1 MKKNN
6 KRERPLQ
13 TQLSKWTRP
22 VLAEE
27 QTRTTPHTNDDE
39 CVRVTMFA
47 FIFFVE
53 YLYKNWGDA
62 KLFVSVCVFMY
73 VLSARTIRVV
83 LVVRGVVYNV
93 CLCFCCCDAV
103 ITGNNHCVLIIT

>member
-1 MKKNN
+1 MKKN

-47 FIFFVE
+47 FIFLLSI
-53 YLYKNWGDA
+53 YTKTGGMLNC
-62 KLFVSVCVFMY
+62 LFQCVFMY

-93 CLCFCCCDAV
+93 CLCFFAGVMRLLLV
-103 ITGNNHCVLIIT
+103 ITIVC

>member
-1 MKKNN
+1 MCA
-6 KRERPLQ
+6 R
-13 TQLSKWTRP
+13 
-22 VLAEE
+22 
-27 QTRTTPHTNDDE
+27 DY
-39 CVRVTMFA
+39 VRVH
-47 FIFFVE
+47 FFVE

-93 CLCFCCCDAV
+93 CLCFFAGVMRLLLV
-103 ITGNNHCVLIIT
+103 ITIVC

>member
-1 MKKNN
+1 M
-6 KRERPLQ
+6 
-13 TQLSKWTRP
+13 
-22 VLAEE
+22 
-27 QTRTTPHTNDDE
+27 
-39 CVRVTMFA
+39 TMFA

-83 LVVRGVVYNV
+83 FVVRGVVYNV
-93 CLCFCCCDAV
+93 CLCFFAGVMRLLLV
-103 ITGNNHCVLIIT
+103 ITIVC